1 MPDLSKAV
9 SVQGVVK
16 SFGKIRAL
24 NKVSVEINEGIIFGL
39 IGPNGAGKT
48 TLLRI
53 LATLLKQDEGIVKIF
68 GHELPENRVLVRKLI
83 SYLPEDAGLYSR
95 LTGWENLY
103 YYAMLYYGRTSKAL
117 EVAEIGAKISG
128 LSERDLNRKTSEYSK
143 GMIRRVAIARTL
155 MIGSRLV
162 ILDEPTSGLDV
173 FSAYAIRK
181 ILKEYSK
188 NNSVTIILSSHNMI
202 EVEDLC
208 DEVALINEGRIM
220 IQGSP
225 KDLIR
230 TYSSKNLEE
239 VFISLAGE
247 KL

>member
-1 MPDLSKAV
+1 MSDAGKAV
-9 SVQGVVK
+9 LVRGVVK
-16 SFGKIRAL
+16 DFGKIRAL
-24 NKVSVEINEGIIFGL
+24 SKVSIEIDEGIIFGL

-53 LATLLKQDEGIVKIF
+53 LATLLKQDEGEVKVF
-68 GHELPENRVLVRKLI
+68 GYGLPENRVLVRKYI

-103 YYAMLYYGRTSKAL
+103 YYAMLYYGRTGKAL
-117 EVAEIGAKISG
+117 EVTEIGAKISG
-128 LSERDLNRKTSEYSK
+128 LSERDLNRKVSEYSK
-143 GMIRRVAIARTL
+143 GMVRRVSIARTL
-155 MIGSRLV
+155 MIGSKLV

-181 ILKEYSK
+181 TLKEYSR
-188 NNSVTIILSSHNMI
+188 NNSVTIVLSSHNML

-208 DEVALINEGRIM
+208 DVVALINKGRVIV
-220 IQGSP
+220 QGPP

-230 TYSSKNLEE
+230 AYNGRNLEE

-247 KL
+247 GM

>member
-1 MPDLSKAV
+1 MLSSNKAV

-16 SFGKIRAL
+16 NFGKIRAL
-24 NKVSVEINEGIIFGL
+24 DKVSIEINEGLIFGL

-53 LATLLKQDEGIVKIF
+53 LATLLKQDEGAVRVF
-68 GHELPENRVLVRKLI
+68 GYDLPKNRVLVRRYI

-103 YYAMLYYGRTSKAL
+103 YYAMLYYGRTTRAL
-117 EVAEIGAKISG
+117 EVAEVGAKISG
-128 LSERDLNRKTSEYSK
+128 LSERDLSRKTSEYSK
-143 GMIRRVAIARTL
+143 GMVRRVAIARTL

-208 DEVALINEGRIM
+208 DEVALINKGRI
-220 IQGSP
+220 IVQGSP
-225 KDLIR
+225 KDLIH
-230 TYSSKNLEE
+230 TYGSKNLEE

-247 KL
+247 GS

>member
-1 MPDLSKAV
+1 MLSSNKAV

-16 SFGKIRAL
+16 NFGKIRAL
-24 NKVSVEINEGIIFGL
+24 DKVGIEINEGIIFGL

-53 LATLLKQDEGIVKIF
+53 LATLLKQDEGVVRVF
-68 GHELPENRVLVRKLI
+68 GYDLPENRVLVRRYI

-103 YYAMLYYGRTSKAL
+103 YYAMLYYGRTTRAL
-117 EVAEIGAKISG
+117 EVAEVGAKISG
-128 LSERDLNRKTSEYSK
+128 LSERDLSRKTSEYSK
-143 GMIRRVAIARTL
+143 GMVRRVAIARTL

-181 ILKEYSK
+181 ILKEYSR

-208 DEVALINEGRIM
+208 DEVALINKGRI
-220 IQGSP
+220 IVQDSP
-225 KDLIR
+225 KELIH
-230 TYSSKNLEE
+230 TYGGKNLEE

-247 KL
+247 GL

>member
-1 MPDLSKAV
+1 MPGASKVV
-9 SVQGVVK
+9 SVREVVK
-16 SFGKIRAL
+16 NFGKVRAL
-24 NKVSVEINEGIIFGL
+24 DKVSVEIGEGLIFGL

-53 LATLLKQDEGIVKIF
+53 LATLLKQDEGSVKVF
-68 GHELPENRVLVRKLI
+68 GYDLPENRALVRNLI

-103 YYAMLYYGRTSKAL
+103 YYAMLYYGKTAKAL
-117 EVAEIGAKISG
+117 EVARAGARISG
-128 LSERDLNRKTSEYSK
+128 LSEQDLNRKTSEYSK

-155 MIGSRLV
+155 MIGSKLV

-188 NNSVTIILSSHNMI
+188 SNSVTIILSSHNMI

-208 DEVALINEGRIM
+208 DEVALINRGRI
-220 IQGSP
+220 IVQGSP
-225 KDLIR
+225 RDLIHA
-230 TYSSKNLEE
+230 YNSKNLEE

-247 KL
+247 KS

>member
-1 MPDLSKAV
+1 MSDAGKAV
-9 SVQGVVK
+9 LVRGVVK
-16 SFGKIRAL
+16 DFGKIRAL
-24 NKVSVEINEGIIFGL
+24 SKVSIEIDEGIIFGL

-53 LATLLKQDEGIVKIF
+53 LATLLKQDEGEVRVF
-68 GHELPENRVLVRKLI
+68 GYGLPENRVLVRKHI

-128 LSERDLNRKTSEYSK
+128 LSERDLNRKVSEYSK
-143 GMIRRVAIARTL
+143 GMIRRVSIARTL
-155 MIGSRLV
+155 MIGSKLV

-181 ILKEYSK
+181 ILKEYSR
-188 NNSVTIILSSHNMI
+188 NNSVTIVLSSHNML

-208 DEVALINEGRIM
+208 DVVALINKGRVIV
-220 IQGSP
+220 QGPP

-230 TYSSKNLEE
+230 TYNVRNLEE

-247 KL
+247 GL

>member
-1 MPDLSKAV
+1 MSNTVKTV

-16 SFGKIRAL
+16 NFGKIRAL
-24 NKVSVEINEGIIFGL
+24 DKVSIEIDEGLIFGL

-53 LATLLKQDEGIVKIF
+53 LATLLKQDEGAVKVL
-68 GHELPENRVLVRKLI
+68 GYSLPENRALVRKYI

-103 YYAMLYYGRTSKAL
+103 YYAMLYYGKTARAL
-117 EVAEIGAKISG
+117 EIAEVGAKISG

-143 GMIRRVAIARTL
+143 GMVRRVAIARTL

-173 FSAYAIRK
+173 FSAYAIRR

-188 NNSVTIILSSHNMI
+188 SSSVTIILSSHNMI

-208 DEVALINEGRIM
+208 DEVALINKGRI
-220 IQGSP
+220 IVQGPP

-230 TYSSKNLEE
+230 SYNGKNLEE

-247 KL
+247 GL

>member
-1 MPDLSKAV
+1 MSDAGKAV
-9 SVQGVVK
+9 LVREVVK
-16 SFGKIRAL
+16 DFGKIRAL
-24 NKVSVEINEGIIFGL
+24 SKVSIEIDEGIIFGL

-53 LATLLKQDEGIVKIF
+53 LATLLKQDEGEVRVF
-68 GHELPENRVLVRKLI
+68 GYGLPENRALVRKYI

-117 EVAEIGAKISG
+117 EITEIGAKISG
-128 LSERDLNRKTSEYSK
+128 LSERDLNRKVSEYSK
-143 GMIRRVAIARTL
+143 GMVRRVSIARTL
-155 MIGSRLV
+155 MIGSKLV

-181 ILKEYSK
+181 ILKEYSR
-188 NNSVTIILSSHNMI
+188 NNSVTIVLSSHNML

-208 DEVALINEGRIM
+208 DVVALINKGRVIV
-220 IQGSP
+220 QGPP

-230 TYSSKNLEE
+230 AYNSRNLEE

-247 KL
+247 GM